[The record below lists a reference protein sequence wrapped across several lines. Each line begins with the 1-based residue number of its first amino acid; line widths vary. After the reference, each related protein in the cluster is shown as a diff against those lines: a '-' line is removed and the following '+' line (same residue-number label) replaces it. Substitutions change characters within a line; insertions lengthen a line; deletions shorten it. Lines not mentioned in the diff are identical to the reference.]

1 MWEFI
6 LSANEN
12 SYTVRRPLSKIIK
25 TLKESHGTSWDPYIQ
40 PLFIEVTVLDMHP
53 GLTSEE
59 ALIGKK
65 NMMSALNT
73 FNVRCVAVSIEDV
86 SEWPNIVIEDD
97 TRLFGFVPSVGRN
110 NNCSWTSAHIDRDLK
125 TAIKR
130 GTTISMS
137 QMDGGGTEGEPDACT
152 GDPADILCSIL
163 SAVSRNNQ
171 ERDDCGRGRDSEQAS
186 NDLEGSGA
194 GGETL
199 QELISLPSDF
209 PSYLSSSLFPPPRP
223 TNSTSKVEGGWEEDF
238 NVTAVLNPWH
248 RPELLYQQLK
258 ALYEQTFRI
267 CQVWVV
273 ISASPA
279 KGDLTQIMR
288 DSCESFNMS
297 CYAITSDYNFVYF
310 MPWQAALQATTR
322 YVWFLD
328 DDVLPGRNALAFL
341 LHVSNTLKYRHALL
355 GGRAS
360 CIWPGL
366 WSHPDYLIP
375 DGQNWN
381 GNKYCVDANMNVMR
395 ESENLDG
402 SRFMLQLHVKLL
414 FREEPGLGI
423 PHWVDN
429 NFRQQGKWLSN
440 DLQVHRPIIAAKR
453 PTKALRTFLRTY
465 HIDDFK

>member
-1 MWEFI
+1 MWKTNF
-6 LSANEN
+6 SPPNN
-12 SYTVRRPLSKIIK
+12 SYTVRQPLSKIR
-25 TLKESHGTSWDPYIQ
+25 KESYGINWDPYTH
-40 PLFIEVTVLDMHP
+40 PYVIEMTVLDMHP

-59 ALIGKK
+59 ALVGKK
-65 NMMSALNT
+65 IVMSAAHTLQ
-73 FNVRCVAVSIEDV
+73 VRCRAVN
-86 SEWPNIVIEDD
+86 EWQKLVIEDD

-110 NNCSWTSAHIDRDLK
+110 ENCSRTSAHIDRDLK

-130 GTTISMS
+130 GTTISVS
-137 QMDGGGTEGEPDACT
+137 QMDRGETEKGEPNACT

-163 SAVSRNNQ
+163 SAVSLDNQ
-171 ERDDCGRGRDSEQAS
+171 DRDDCDRGPDSEQAS
-186 NDLEGSGA
+186 NELEGSGA

-223 TNSTSKVEGGWEEDF
+223 TNSKSKVEGGWEEDF

-248 RPELLYQQLK
+248 RPDLFYKQLK

-279 KGDLTQIMR
+279 KENLTQIMR

-328 DDVLPGRNALAFL
+328 DDVLPGRNALALL
-341 LHVSNTLKYRHALL
+341 LHVSNTLPYRHALL

-375 DGQNWN
+375 DGYTCRH
-381 GNKYCVDANMNVMR
+381 GVDYCMGADMNVMR

-440 DLQVHRPIIAAKR
+440 DFQVKR
-453 PTKALRTFLRTY
+453 TINACKETY
-465 HIDDFK
+465 